1 MPTLHDTPEGTTHS
15 HGGGNPAHNP
25 WWKQFCVHKSVVYSE
40 MVVPEG
46 SMLEEL
52 LAEAELRTLARP
64 MGVSEWNQHGKKFG
78 YWEYFE
84 KLHLE
89 AITLDEYKKRRALN
103 RALDG
108 KVVIDMETAKTA
120 SNELLWIAN
129 RREDFILRAVAE
141 VIEKAILSASH
152 PSTLCPHCHNPMKIE
167 DGNSYVCPCNPE
179 TRITIG

>member
-1 MPTLHDTPEGTTHS
+1 MPTLHDSPEGTTHS
-15 HGGGNPAHNP
+15 YGDGCGDPAHNP
-25 WWKQFCVHKSVVYSE
+25 WWYGIAAQAFSR
-40 MVVPEG
+40 G
-46 SMLEEL
+46 TLEQCLSKMEVIIE
-52 LAEAELRTLARP
+52 EAERRTLARP